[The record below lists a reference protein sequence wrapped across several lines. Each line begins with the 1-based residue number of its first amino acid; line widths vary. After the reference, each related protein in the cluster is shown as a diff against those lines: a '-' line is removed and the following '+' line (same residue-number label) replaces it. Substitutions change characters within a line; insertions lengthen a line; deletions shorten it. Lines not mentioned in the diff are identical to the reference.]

1 MLRDIVEAIARPGHR
16 LFLRF
21 EDGVSGEVA
30 LSDRVPF
37 EGIFAALRDPAEF
50 ARMRVNPELGTVV
63 WPNGA
68 DLDPDVLY
76 AAISGTPLDVA
87 LKLAAIHSAARHTF
101 PVADVEQLIAE
112 TREASPEDGHE

>member
-1 MLRDIVEAIARPGHR
+1 MLRDIVEVLARPGHR

-21 EDGVSGEVA
+21 EDGVSGEIA

-37 EGIFAALRDPAEF
+37 EGIFAALRDPIEF
-50 ARMRVNPELGTVV
+50 ARVRVNPELGTVI

-76 AAISGTPLDVA
+76 AAISGKPLDTEF
-87 LKLAAIHSAARHTF
+87 KWAAVREAAHHEYPT
-101 PVADVEQLIAE
+101 ADIKQVVAE
-112 TREASPEDGHE
+112 TRTPHPDDHP

>member
-1 MLRDIVEAIARPGHR
+1 MLRDIVEVVARPGHR

-21 EDGVSGEVA
+21 EDGVSGEIA

-37 EGIFAALRDPAEF
+37 EGVFAALRDPAEF
-50 ARMRVNPELGTVV
+50 ARVRVNPELGTVV

-76 AAISGTPLDVA
+76 AAISGRPLSPEV
-87 LKLAAIHSAARHTF
+87 KLAAVREAARHAYPT
-101 PVADVEQLIAE
+101 ADVEQMIAE
-112 TREASPEDGHE
+112 TQEPPPADNE